1 MKQRA
6 KLLLAIFSETSVLL
20 LDEPTTNLDEQGV
33 LWWKNLMNQFTK
45 NRLVIIASNIEREYE
60 ACDEKILIGDY
71 K

>member
-60 ACDEKILIGDY
+60 ACDEKY
-71 K
+71 